1 MTNTDDGRRRRELL
15 PRRSKVRTLAHTS
28 RGENGLAHS
37 RQRQFPAQA
46 GDRPL
51 HFGPQEQNR

>member
-1 MTNTDDGRRRRELL
+1 MTNMDDGRRRRELL
-15 PRRSKVRTLAHTS
+15 HRRSKVRTLAHTS
-28 RGENGLAHS
+28 RGENGLATS

-51 HFGPQEQNR
+51 HFGP